1 MTRYISILRGINV
14 SGHKKIKM
22 VDLKD
27 LYEKLGFKNVV
38 TYIQSGNVI
47 LDAPS
52 NDRREIKLNIE
63 AAIEKRYGFYVYVQ
77 LRSKSELDEIYSKLP
92 FENINLEQD
101 GSKILVTFLSGQP
114 SAEEFDQL
122 CKYVSPSENLL
133 QGDQVLYFHCPDG
146 YGKTK
151 LSNVLIEKKL
161 NLISTTRNLRTVA
174 KLCQLLEGNKP

>member
-27 LYEKLGFKNVV
+27 IYEKLGFRNVV

-47 LDAPS
+47 LDDPS
-52 NDRREIKLNIE
+52 NDPHKIKFNIE
-63 AAIEKRYGFYVYVQ
+63 AAIEKKYGFHVNVQ

-92 FENINLEQD
+92 FKNINLEQD

-122 CKYVSPSENLL
+122 SKYVSPSENLL
-133 QGDQVLYFHCPDG
+133 LGDHVFYLHCPDG

-151 LSNVLIEKKL
+151 LSNVLVEKKL
-161 NLISTTRNLRTVA
+161 NLVSTTRNLRTVV
-174 KLCQLLEGNKP
+174 KLCELAKE